1 MSEQKVLLRALEPED
16 LDMLYQIENNRQL
29 WDVGTT
35 NVPYSRYALH
45 DYIAHASVDIYTDK
59 QVRLMIENQQ
69 GTIVGIVDIVDF
81 NPQHLRAEV
90 GIVITKEHRRQGYG
104 KATLKEVLS
113 YCRRILHIHQ
123 LYAIVDED
131 NEAALALFKS
141 IGFTGERCMK
151 DWLYD
156 GKNYH
161 DAFLLQCFC
170 EK

>member
-29 WDVGTT
+29 WDVGMT

-90 GIVITKEHRRQGYG
+90 GIFIK
-104 KATLKEVLS
+104 
-113 YCRRILHIHQ
+113 
-123 LYAIVDED
+123 
-131 NEAALALFKS
+131 
-141 IGFTGERCMK
+141 
-151 DWLYD
+151 
-156 GKNYH
+156 
-161 DAFLLQCFC
+161 
-170 EK
+170 